1 MAHSFANLLT
11 HLIFSTKGRFPQ
23 IDQDLKPQLTAYMG
37 GIIRELHGIAL
48 LIDGTRD
55 HVHLL
60 VRLPP
65 TIALANVLRVLKAN
79 SSRWVH
85 KRWPARADFAWQTG
99 YGAFS
104 VSQSNATAVLRYIA
118 NQEQHHRQVSFQQEM
133 RTYLHK
139 NKIDRDERSLSE

>member
-1 MAHSFANLLT
+1 MAHSFANLLI
-11 HLIFSTKGRFPQ
+11 HLIFSTKGRLPQ

-85 KRWPARADFAWQTG
+85 ERWPARADFAWQTG

-133 RTYLHK
+133 QTYLRRHG
-139 NKIDRDERSLSE
+139 IPYDERYLWE